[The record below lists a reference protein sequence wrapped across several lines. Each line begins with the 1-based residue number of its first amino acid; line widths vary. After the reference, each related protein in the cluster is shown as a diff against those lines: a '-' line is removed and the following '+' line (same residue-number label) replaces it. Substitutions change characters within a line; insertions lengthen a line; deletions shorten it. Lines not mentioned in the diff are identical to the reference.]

1 MHVVS
6 VKIEQI
12 RKYNI
17 MIKGPYLPQ
26 VGRVLQLPLAKQ
38 VAVADPERMYPLLQL

>member
-6 VKIEQI
+6 VKIEQK

-17 MIKGPYLPQ
+17 MINGTYLPQ

-38 VAVADPERMYPLLQL
+38 VTVADPDRMYPLLQL